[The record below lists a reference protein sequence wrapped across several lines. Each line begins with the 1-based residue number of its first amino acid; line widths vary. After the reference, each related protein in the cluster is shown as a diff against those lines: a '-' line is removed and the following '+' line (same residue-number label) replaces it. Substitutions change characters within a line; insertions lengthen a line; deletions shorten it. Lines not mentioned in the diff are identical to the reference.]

1 VVLFPA
7 TTLDQARSASE
18 KVCALVREHP
28 WRELHPDLAV
38 TLSAGVAAAG
48 AQPTHE
54 ALLADA
60 DLRMYEAKRRGKD
73 CVVG

>member
-1 VVLFPA
+1 MLFPSTA
-7 TTLDQARSASE
+7 PEQSVAASE

-28 WRELHPDLAV
+28 WRELHTDLAV